1 MAEEYPEYL
10 YKFRSGSKRD
20 IENLRNGNIW
30 LPKFEDMN
38 DPHDGQLD
46 ILIDQA
52 IRMHGVHTPMVI
64 HDASGSPAFIPFGL
78 GTTEH
83 ENRHSPEV
91 EEKYRKEAE
100 KAKQFYGNVG
110 VYSLSESCGS
120 PQMWAHYAS
129 ESSGFCIEYKL
140 RTDSGDLHQNC
151 EYFFRVRY
159 VDDYPEVDL
168 RLLSLS
174 TEGRRLFEM
183 FGRKERN
190 WSYEKEWRFVSPEG
204 GFPAPQPLP
213 ISSIIFGAKANDQ
226 LIDDIK
232 AVFEGTDVLMK
243 RSTKVPSQFEFGTEL
258 L

>member
-1 MAEEYPEYL
+1 MSEEYPEYL

-20 IENLRNGNIW
+20 IENLREGNIW

-52 IRMHGVHTPMVI
+52 IRMHGILTPIVI
-64 HDASGSPAFIPFGL
+64 HYASGAPALIPFGL
-78 GTTEH
+78 GTTEQD
-83 ENRHSPEV
+83 NRHAPEV
-91 EEKYRKEAE
+91 EAKYEMEAE

-129 ESSGFCIEYKL
+129 ESTGFCIEYKL
-140 RTDSGDLHQNC
+140 RNDSGTLHENC

-159 VDDYPEVDL
+159 VDQYPEVDL

-174 TEGRRLFEM
+174 TESRRLFEM
-183 FGRKERN
+183 FARKERN

-204 GFPAPQPLP
+204 GFPDPQPLP
-213 ISSIIFGAKANDQ
+213 ISSIILGAKADAR
-226 LIDDIK
+226 LVGDIK
-232 AVFEGTDVLMK
+232 AVFEGTGVLLK
-243 RSTKVPSQFEFGTEL
+243 RSLKVPRQFEFGTEL
-258 L
+258 I